1 MLALREHCFCGRA
14 LAPGLWSSLYSPLS
28 AFNLCQRYGVSR
40 LDLAV
45 GQLAIS
51 MSAGRMGTLQM
62 PALAAWLFCRSRS
75 LLMYMCRMRHVH
87 STPDRAVR
95 SFVQLINNLLAGL
108 QGRGGGM
115 QHMSACT
122 RCSASRVKA
131 SRAELVRI

>member
-1 MLALREHCFCGRA
+1 MSG
-14 LAPGLWSSLYSPLS
+14 
-28 AFNLCQRYGVSR
+28 

-51 MSAGRMGTLQM
+51 TSAGRMGTLQL

-75 LLMYMCRMRHVH
+75 LLMYMCRMQHPMRHVH

-108 QGRGGGM
+108 QGRGG
-115 QHMSACT
+115 ACST
-122 RCSASRVKA
+122 CQPVHAARPV
-131 SRAELVRI
+131 E